1 MLKIEIVY
9 LGSLNKDWQNL
20 RDHYEKLLKRLLVLK
35 FTELKSESFNEKNK
49 NKAIL
54 NESKRI
60 DKYLS
65 NKSLANIYLLSEHG
79 RVFNSIELA
88 DFFHSFDGFSLTLVL
103 GGALGFSD
111 FLKEKYSLI
120 SLSPLTFPHQMTQII
135 LLEQIYRSISI
146 INKKNYH
153 Y

>member
-9 LGSLNKDWQNL
+9 LGSLSRDWQNL
-20 RDHYEKLLKRLLVLK
+20 RDHYEKLLKRLLVLEFK
-35 FTELKSESFNEKNK
+35 EFKAESFNEANK
-49 NKAIL
+49 KKAI
-54 NESKRI
+54 NIESDRL

-65 NKSLANIYLLSEHG
+65 NKSLANIYLLSETG
-79 RVFNSIELA
+79 RSFNSMDLA
-88 DFFHSFDGFSLTLVL
+88 NFLHSYDANLLILVI
-103 GGALGFSD
+103 GGALGFSNS
-111 FLKEKYSLI
+111 LKEKYSLI